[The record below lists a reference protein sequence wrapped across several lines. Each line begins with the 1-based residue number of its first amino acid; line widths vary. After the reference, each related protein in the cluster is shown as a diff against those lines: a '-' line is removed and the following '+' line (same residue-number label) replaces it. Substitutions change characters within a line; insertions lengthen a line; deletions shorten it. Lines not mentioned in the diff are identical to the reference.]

1 MIFFHFLTAVLAQL
15 VGTVHAQGSV
25 SVINTANQVAGGM
38 LAAAFGGGGFT
49 GIAEF
54 LRGKI
59 LLILAPIGIF
69 LVVRAG
75 LKLINSQEDDKL
87 TKAKN
92 TIAAT
97 CVGLMMAAISDRLVM
112 AFFAPGGAWN
122 RGTSTAGASILSIEI
137 FGILEW
143 VTVFIAVIAVLVI
156 IISGL
161 KTVSSFGTEDTGI
174 IKRTLVGVSSGIL
187 LITSA
192 GAIRLSIGVIDGVTD
207 PSGITPAP
215 IINRGVGIILTVLA
229 FTSVIAMGVIVYAG
243 MMMVLNWGN
252 EDGYSKG
259 KSLIFRACIGLSV
272 MLLSGAA
279 VVFIANLLI

>member
-1 MIFFHFLTAVLAQL
+1 MLLHFLSAITSRLIE
-15 VGTVHAQGSV
+15 TVHAQGSV
-25 SVINTANQVAGGM
+25 SVIGTMNQVAGG
-38 LAAAFGGGGFT
+38 LIAASFGGGGFT

-87 TKAKN
+87 SKAKS

-97 CVGLMMAAISDRLVM
+97 CVGIMLAAISDRLVM
-112 AFFAPGGAWN
+112 AFFSPGGAWN
-122 RGTSTAGASILSIEI
+122 RGTSSTGANILSIEI

-143 VTVFIAVIAVLVI
+143 VTVFIAVIAVAVI
-156 IISGL
+156 IVSGL
-161 KTVSSFGTEDTGI
+161 KTVSSFGSEDTGA
-174 IKRTLVGVSSGIL
+174 IKRTLVGVVTGIL

-207 PSGITPAP
+207 PTNITPNP
-215 IINRGVGIILTVLA
+215 IINRGIGIVLTVLA

-243 MMMVLNWGN
+243 MMMILNWGN
-252 EDGYSKG
+252 EDGYTKG